1 MNYFRL
7 SFDDNNDGIYETD
20 MTFTVNPM
28 DYKCF
33 NKSAG
38 VVSIPLLK
46 GNSVQDS
53 GVTLEGSIIEL
64 GNVYMEKA
72 DFETLYKRYTS
83 YIRERQAATP
93 TSHEYT
99 LSYSALEK
107 PQVWVGADTTDDT
120 SLKRIDDKDLTWD
133 ITTPTKITLT
143 AGAVAKVYFYFRKE
157 RKDLILTD
165 HNLEQFLCTWVDA
178 QFDPRISPLDTYSW
192 TMKFIVLKK
201 LYGTST
207 NIVSTS

>member
-7 SFDDNNDGIYETD
+7 SFDDNSDGIYEAD
-20 MTFTVNPM
+20 MTFAVNPM

-38 VVSIPLLK
+38 VVGIPLLR
-46 GNSVQDS
+46 GYAVQDS

-64 GNVYMEKA
+64 GNVYMEKT

-83 YIRERQAATP
+83 YIRERQAATAG
-93 TSHEYT
+93 SHEYT
-99 LSYSALEK
+99 LPYSALEK
-107 PQVWVGADTTDDT
+107 PQVWVGADVTDDT
-120 SLKRIDDKDLTWD
+120 SLKRIDDEDLTWE

-157 RKDLILTD
+157 RKDLIITD
-165 HNLEQFLCTWVDA
+165 HQGEQWLVSWLDCE
-178 QFDPRISPLDTYSW
+178 FDPRISPLDTYSW